1 VIFDNK
7 IGKIMDKNERIVLI
21 VDRVDEL
28 YYLREGLLKC
38 NVTTERKRE
47 SLETWH
53 RRMGHLNARDLVES
67 VRHEKIYS
75 IDLSTRNDK
84 LLCKVCI
91 RGKITRAPFPKN
103 TDRKSK
109 LLEIVHYDVCGS
121 MRIESNGEVLCDV
134 CR

>member
-47 SLETWH
+47 LLETWH